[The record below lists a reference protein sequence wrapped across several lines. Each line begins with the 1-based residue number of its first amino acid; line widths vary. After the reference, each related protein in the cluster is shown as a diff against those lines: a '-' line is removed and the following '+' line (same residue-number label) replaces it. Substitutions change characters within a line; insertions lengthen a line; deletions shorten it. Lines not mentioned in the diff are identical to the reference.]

1 MKITQTKNQSE
12 IKQDGMKWDGVE
24 KVHIIVG
31 NSSPK

>member
-1 MKITQTKNQSE
+1 MKITQTENQCE
-12 IKQDGMKWDGVE
+12 IKQDSMKWDME